1 MLYAMSKLFSRD
13 SWAEII
19 EALSSNWFRTVLTA
33 FGVLWGIFILV
44 ILLAAGNG
52 LENGI
57 KQGFSGMATNSMF
70 MWSQT
75 ASQPYKGLPK
85 GRRYN
90 FKTDDVPAI
99 KQNVQGLRFVSP
111 RNQLGG
117 FRGSNNVVRGLQTG
131 AFNVYGDY
139 PEIIQQQPMD
149 ITSGRFINY
158 SDINEKR
165 KVAIIGSGVQSALY
179 ESKEEVI
186 GSYIKINGV
195 NFMVIG
201 TYKKKGNNGDPE
213 EMQKEIYVPF
223 TAFSQAFNM
232 GDIVGWMAIT
242 AQDDYS
248 ITELKS
254 QIFDVIKTR
263 HTINP
268 NDDRAVGNFDLYEEY
283 SKINGLF
290 TALNFVAY
298 FVGILVLLSGII
310 GISNIM
316 LIVVK
321 ERTKEIGIRRA
332 LGATPWSIR
341 AQILLESIFLTIVS
355 GMAGIVLAT
364 AVLWLVNYQLSTMD
378 TSEMMFINPSVNIG
392 VVFIALTILIVSGL
406 LAGLIPAQNAIKVKP
421 VEALRTE

>member
-1 MLYAMSKLFSRD
+1 MSKLFSRD

-19 EALSSNWFRTVLTA
+19 EALSSNWFRTVMTA

-57 KQGFSGMATNSMF
+57 KQGFNGMATNSMF
-70 MWSQT
+70 MWAQT

-90 FKTDDVPAI
+90 FKTDDVDAI
-99 KQNVQGLRFVSP
+99 KQQVPGLRFVSP

-179 ESKEEVI
+179 NPGEEVI

-195 NFMVIG
+195 NFLVIG

-223 TAFSQAFNM
+223 TSFSQAFNM

-242 AQDDYS
+242 AKDDFF
-248 ITELKS
+248 ITNLKT
-254 QIFDVIKTR
+254 QIFDVIKLR
-263 HTINP
+263 HSINP
-268 NDDRAVGNFDLYEEY
+268 NDDRAVGNFDLYQEY

-341 AQILLESIFLTIVS
+341 AQVLLESIFLTIIS
-355 GMAGIVLAT
+355 GMAGIVLASG
-364 AVLWLVNYQLSTMD
+364 VLWLVNYKLSGMD